1 MGDGV
6 VVEEVGVVGVVEAL
20 WEEFGGEGE
29 GASVEIGRVV
39 GMGVVLFVPEGGLG
53 VNVLHP

>member
-1 MGDGV
+1 M
-6 VVEEVGVVGVVEAL
+6 VEEVGVVGVVEAL